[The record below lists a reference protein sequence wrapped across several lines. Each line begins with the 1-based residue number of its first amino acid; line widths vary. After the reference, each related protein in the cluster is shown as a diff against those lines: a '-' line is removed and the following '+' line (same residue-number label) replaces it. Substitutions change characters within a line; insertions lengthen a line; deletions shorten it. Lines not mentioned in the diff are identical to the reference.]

1 MAKKMLDR
9 ARVHV
14 HSTYNNTI
22 VTLTDVNGTVLAW
35 SSSGL
40 VGFKGSRKGTPFAA
54 QLATERLMER
64 MKEFGIKSVVVTVD
78 GTGSGRNS
86 VVNALKNSPF
96 RVEEVKNT
104 TPVSH
109 SHSHAHS

>member
-1 MAKKMLDR
+1 MAQKKMVDR
-9 ARVHV
+9 ARLHV
-14 HSTYNNTI
+14 HATYNNTI
-22 VTLTDVNGTVLAW
+22 ITLTDLDGNVLGW
-35 SSSGL
+35 SSPGV
-40 VGFKGSRKGTPFAA
+40 VGFKGSRKGTPYAA
-54 QLATERLMER
+54 QLATERIMEK

-96 RVEEVKNT
+96 RVEEVKNI

-109 SHSHAHS
+109 S